1 MKKIILIVL
10 LSLGCFTRS
19 ESQEWMT
26 SLDVAKNL
34 AFIQDKLLFAIW
46 EDASFDPY
54 PVLIKNEKGN
64 TFVSDLFT
72 NEVLNE
78 LVWEHFVPVII
89 SEYKYPELCN
99 EIKGKRSQLYI
110 DKFNDDTIKIMD
122 VNGHIINTSMSYY
135 EYLDIVMFISK
146 YAMNTAFLRAEL
158 ANYRERKDFNT
169 TYRLASKYIDFAIL
183 VGDDVREEI
192 LRLSDYYLQ
201 EAKGFIPNESSE
213 ELVEKIELQNLKQ
226 ILVLGK
232 AKKVL
237 RQLKRMSKDRIEA
250 SNEPLVAF
258 LYFTAYAVLKDE
270 TKASV
275 WRSKVSLVNLKK
287 ANLIVKNNS

>member
-26 SLDVAKNL
+26 SLDVAKNF

-89 SEYKYPELCN
+89 SEYKYPELYN

-237 RQLKRMSKDRIEA
+237 RQLKRMCKDRIEA